1 MRKIVTSSILAI
13 VAVCAMLGVASASG
27 LSTSVADEGIVSV
40 NIQIDT
46 ISFDIASCCKQ
57 DKCGSKCGSCKPK
70 CGGCDKPKC
79 GGCDK
84 PKCGGCDKPKCGGC
98 DKPKCGGCDKPK
110 CGGCDKPKCG
120 CDKPKCGCEKQS
132 CGCKSKCGCPEC
144 CPKQVENYPDANR
157 GAEGEWARDGLSRQ
171 RA

>member
-1 MRKIVTSSILAI
+1 MRKLVASSILAI
-13 VAVCAMLGVASASG
+13 VAVCAMLGVASASVVSSAIDTAVAAVDVQMDTIAVTAAHCG
-27 LSTSVADEGIVSV
+27 SCGSDEKPAAVADSHCG
-40 NIQIDT
+40 
-46 ISFDIASCCKQ
+46 CK

-70 CGGCDKPKC
+70 CGCKSKCGCEKKSCGCKDKCGSKCGSCKPKC
-79 GGCDK
+79 
-84 PKCGGCDKPKCGGC
+84 
-98 DKPKCGGCDKPK
+98 
-110 CGGCDKPKCG
+110 

-132 CGCKSKCGCPEC
+132 CGCEQKCCPEC